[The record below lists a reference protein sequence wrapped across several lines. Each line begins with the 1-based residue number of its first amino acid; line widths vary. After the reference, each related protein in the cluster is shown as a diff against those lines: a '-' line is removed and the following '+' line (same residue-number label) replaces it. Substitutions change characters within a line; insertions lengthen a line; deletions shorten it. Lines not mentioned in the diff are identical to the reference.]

1 MEENPHEF
9 INMALTM
16 HHSYGSRKLSEQK
29 EQIEDRLQ
37 NVIKNIIGINGDKG
51 LKRQFHRQDIRVNSL
66 YTYTDDK
73 ADLFLDH
80 MS

>member
-37 NVIKNIIGINGDKG
+37 NIRMLNLLKNFDA
-51 LKRQFHRQDIRVNSL
+51 S
-66 YTYTDDK
+66 
-73 ADLFLDH
+73 
-80 MS
+80 